1 MLQRPIEEQEPQEQ
15 QTDWI
20 RRTSQ
25 KILAIGAGLVAFL
38 KYTDRIMF
46 SPTPIH
52 EPDRE
57 LIDKLVEIMERTA
70 KAPSAGDD

>member
-1 MLQRPIEEQEPQEQ
+1 MLQRPIEVQEQEH

-38 KYTDRIMF
+38 KYTDRIIF
-46 SPTPIH
+46 SPIPIH

-57 LIDKLVEIMERTA
+57 LIEKLVEIMERTA
-70 KAPSAGDD
+70 KAPSTGDD